1 MSDTPLE
8 HRVIK
13 LELKVED
20 HASELKE
27 LRDTSKVLSSSLQ
40 GIEKTLQQIKW
51 LALGGAIALFGKEM
65 GLDKLLKIIFNI

>member
-51 LALGGAIALFGKEM
+51 LALGGATALLGKQL
-65 GLDKLLKIIFNI
+65 GVDKLLKIIFNI